1 MRVRVLGC
9 SGGIGANLRTTSLLI
24 DDDILIDCGTG
35 VGDLTIQEMEKLRHI
50 YLSHSHLDHIVCLPL
65 LIDTIFDQ
73 LKNQPIVVHCLPETF
88 DVLNTHI
95 FNWKVWPNF
104 FELPNKSN
112 PVLQFS
118 PISSGDT
125 RHIGG
130 RIVETIEVEHV
141 VPGVAFRIANDSSAL
156 AYSGDTSTN
165 DTFWQVLNARERLDL
180 LIIECAFLDRD
191 RELSKMAK
199 HYCPKLL
206 AGDMS
211 KLNHRPKT
219 CISHLKPG
227 AEEDIFGEVKNAL
240 PDVDLVRLR
249 GGEVFQL

>member
-35 VGDLTIQEMEKLRHI
+35 VGDLTIREMEKLRHI
-50 YLSHSHLDHIVCLPL
+50 YLSHSHLDHIVMLPL

-73 LKNQPIVVHCLPETF
+73 LKNQPIVVHCLPETYA
-88 DVLNTHI
+88 VLTEHI

-104 FELPNKSN
+104 FELPNKTN
-112 PVLQFS
+112 PVLQVA

-125 RHIGG
+125 CHIG
-130 RIVETIEVEHV
+130 RRTVETVAVQHV
-141 VPGVAFRIANDSSAL
+141 VPGVAFRIANDSSAF

-165 DTFWQVLNARERLDL
+165 DTFWQVLNAYDRLDL

-191 RELSKMAK
+191 RELSTKAK
-199 HYCPKLL
+199 HYCPALL
-206 AGDMS
+206 AADMD
-211 KLNHRPKT
+211 KLIHRPKT

-227 AEEDIFGEVKNAL
+227 AEADIFAEVANAL
-240 PDVDLVRLR
+240 PGIELVRLY
-249 GGEVFQL
+249 GGEVFAL

>member
-35 VGDLTIQEMEKLRHI
+35 VGDLTIREMEKLRHI
-50 YLSHSHLDHIVCLPL
+50 YLSHSHLDHIVMLPL

-73 LKNQPIVVHCLPETF
+73 LKNQPIVVHCLPETYA
-88 DVLNTHI
+88 VLSDHI

-104 FELPNKSN
+104 FELPNKTN
-112 PVLQFS
+112 PVLQVA

-125 RHIGG
+125 CHIG
-130 RIVETIEVEHV
+130 RRTVETVAVQHV
-141 VPGVAFRIANDSSAL
+141 VPGVAFRIADDSSAF

-165 DTFWQVLNARERLDL
+165 DTFWQVLNAYDRLDL
-180 LIIECAFLDRD
+180 LMIECAFLDRD
-191 RELSKMAK
+191 RELSTIAK
-199 HYCPKLL
+199 HYCPALL
-206 AGDMS
+206 AADMD
-211 KLNHRPKT
+211 KLIHRPKT

-227 AEEDIFGEVKNAL
+227 AEAEIFAEVANAL
-240 PDVDLVRLR
+240 PDVELVRLN
-249 GGEVFQL
+249 GGEVFEL